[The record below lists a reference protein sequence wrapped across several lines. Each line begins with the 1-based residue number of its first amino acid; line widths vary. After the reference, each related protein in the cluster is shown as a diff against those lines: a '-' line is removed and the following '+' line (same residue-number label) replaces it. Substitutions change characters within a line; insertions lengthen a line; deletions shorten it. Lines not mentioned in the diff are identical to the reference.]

1 VSGGKRPSE
10 IEIMA
15 HVSHAGEHAG
25 PNTRLYLII
34 GACLAVF
41 TGTSFLFNYLER
53 HGTMSVMQA
62 FYLILG
68 TAVIKAILVAMFF
81 MHLKFEWGKL
91 YFMIIPALIIATM
104 MVIVFLPDQVL
115 FWQKFAQP
123 LEPPV
128 SSAGTR

>member
-1 VSGGKRPSE
+1 
-10 IEIMA
+10 MA
-15 HVSHAGEHAG
+15 HVSHAEGHAG

-41 TGTSFLFNYLER
+41 TGTSFLFNSLQR
-53 HGTMSVMQA
+53 AGIMSDVQA
-62 FYLILG
+62 FWLILG
-68 TAVIKAILVAMFF
+68 TAVIKAVLVAMFF

-115 FWQKFAQP
+115 AWQHFANP

-128 SSAGTR
+128 STSGTR